1 MELVDTGR
9 SSHNTFSIAA
19 LMANE
24 PPVAQAYLQPGSS
37 PVGGGDAPSAGRTA
51 YQAGDCCL
59 ATDWASTPSYV
70 ASTPVKDM
78 EGERLATGVAMMS
91 PSSPVFAKL
100 GCCGTLGE
108 REEWW

>member
-9 SSHNTFSIAA
+9 SSHTFSIAA

-24 PPVAQAYLQPGSS
+24 PPVEAYLQPGSHRS
-37 PVGGGDAPSAGRTA
+37 VHAGGTAA
-51 YQAGDCCL
+51 YQAAGDCCL

-78 EGERLATGVAMMS
+78 EGERSA
-91 PSSPVFAKL
+91 PPVP
-100 GCCGTLGE
+100 G
-108 REEWW
+108 